1 MILLKRQKLWVG
13 EEEEKER
20 GAEAEEGKKK
30 DEGIAEPNTV
40 MMERNRRSTV
50 LHLLGTYLISPGN
63 WCRVPVGEI
72 DPHAPEK
79 CCEGKKQTVDLMPDI
94 GVGVCR
100 ISNALP
106 E

>member
-30 DEGIAEPNTV
+30 EEGIAEPNTV

-63 WCRVPVGEI
+63 WCRVQW
-72 DPHAPEK
+72 EK
-79 CCEGKKQTVDLMPDI
+79 LTHMLLKNVVKERSRQWT
-94 GVGVCR
+94 
-100 ISNALP
+100 
-106 E
+106 